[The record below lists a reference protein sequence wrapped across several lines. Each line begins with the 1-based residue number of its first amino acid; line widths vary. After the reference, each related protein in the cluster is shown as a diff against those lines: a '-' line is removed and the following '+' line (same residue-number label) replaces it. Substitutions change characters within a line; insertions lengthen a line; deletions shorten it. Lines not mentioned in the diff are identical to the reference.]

1 MARLEDLMRRQA
13 ARFFAAVLASG
24 IPAAMA
30 ADPATT
36 WPSRPVRL
44 VVPFAPGGATD
55 IVARISAQALTDVL
69 GQQFVVD
76 NRSGA
81 AGNIGVEIV
90 ARAQPD
96 GYTLLVGNVSTNAIN
111 PTAFRKTLKFE
122 PLKDLTPVAMIAAVA
137 NVFVSGMAF
146 PPNTMKDLVEYA
158 RARPGALNYS
168 NPIGAYSHLD
178 MLDFSKK
185 AGIQA
190 VNIPSKGA
198 GASIAGVIAGEIH
211 FSFLNA
217 ATVTPQIRGGR
228 MKGFATTAA
237 KRLPELPDVPT
248 MAETG
253 YPGIGSVNWSAYF
266 VPAKTPPA
274 IVAKLYGALAQGMQR
289 PAVREAF
296 ARANVPVTFSESPM
310 AFRKELAGEVE
321 RWARIIDE
329 NTVRFE

>member
-1 MARLEDLMRRQA
+1 MRRRAA
-13 ARFFAAVLASG
+13 ARVLAAVLVSG
-24 IPAAMA
+24 AAVATA
-30 ADPATT
+30 ADPAAS

-90 ARAQPD
+90 AKAQPD

-122 PLKDLTPVAMIAAVA
+122 PLKELAPVAMVAVVA
-137 NVFVSGMAF
+137 NVFVSGTNF
-146 PPNTMKDLVEYA
+146 PPNTMKELVEYA

-248 MAETG
+248 MAEAG

-266 VPAKTPPA
+266 APVRTPPA
-274 IVAKLYGALAQGMQR
+274 IVAKLYAALAQGMQR

-296 ARANVPVTFSESPM
+296 AKANVPLAFSESPE
-310 AFRKELAGEVE
+310 AFRRELAAEVE
-321 RWARIIDE
+321 RWARIINE
-329 NTVRFE
+329 NAIRFE